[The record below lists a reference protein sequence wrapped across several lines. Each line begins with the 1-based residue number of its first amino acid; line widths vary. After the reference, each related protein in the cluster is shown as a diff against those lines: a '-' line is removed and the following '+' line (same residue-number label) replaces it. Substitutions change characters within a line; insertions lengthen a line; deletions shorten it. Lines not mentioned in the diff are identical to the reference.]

1 MKEFGGEDEDAT
13 RLDWGW
19 YCRRRMVVL
28 NDNTVSKE
36 TESSSGTNETDGRFW
51 RRMSETDSAVQSQ

>member
-1 MKEFGGEDEDAT
+1 MKEFGGEDGGAT

-28 NDNTVSKE
+28 SDNTVSKE
-36 TESSSGTNETDGRFW
+36 MEPSSGTNETDGRFW
-51 RRMSETDSAVQSQ
+51 RRVSETDSAVQSQ